1 MSWQH
6 ERMVQLLTEAGA
18 LARSWKKSLTRE
30 RKADQSIVTQADL
43 AVEALLADEL
53 ERPAEGVYFIGEETL
68 AQKGEDYLQQALRG
82 EAYVVDPIDGTVP
95 YAYGVPNWGV
105 SIGHLVDGK
114 LTDGAVYLPDFGEL
128 VISDGADVLEGT
140 LTAKSFEWRVLPDAH
155 PDGGENAP
163 IAITQRIAK
172 QGKVLLPNP
181 TMVLGAAVVPLVGL
195 TQRRFVGY
203 LGSVKLW
210 DIAGSLPLVLRRG
223 FVASLFVDGERRE
236 LTTQVHD
243 ATYHLDAK
251 DSQRWWLRSNLLV
264 CHPEDE
270 PWLRTGLVSGEGSPT
285 ATDA

>member
-1 MSWQH
+1 MSWQR
-6 ERMVQLLTEAGA
+6 ERIVQLLTEAGT
-18 LARSWKKSLTRE
+18 LAQSWKKSLTRKK
-30 RKADQSIVTQADL
+30 KADQSIVTQADL
-43 AVEALLADEL
+43 AVEALLTNEL
-53 ERPAEGVYFIGEETL
+53 ERAADGVFFIGEETL
-68 AQKGEDYLQQALRG
+68 AQRGEDYLQRALSG

-140 LTAKSFEWRVLPDAH
+140 LTDGSFAWRVLPDAQ

-163 IAITQRIAK
+163 IAITQKVAK

-195 TQRRFVGY
+195 TQRRFIGY

-210 DIAGSLPLVLRRG
+210 DIAGSLPLALRRG
-223 FVASLFVDGERRE
+223 FVASLFVNGERRE
-236 LTTQVHD
+236 LTTEVND
-243 ATYHLDAK
+243 ATYHLQAQDA
-251 DSQRWWLRSNLLV
+251 QRWWLRSNLLV

-270 PWLRTGLVSGEGSPT
+270 LRLRSGLVSGEGSRAAPE
-285 ATDA
+285 A